1 MSTRTIP
8 ARAMRARNGVLAR
21 HPPFRPTIDTRP
33 VNRGLAPLIIRTL
46 TPFCPQPR
54 SCSRSRTRRRWKRW
68 SRRYRGSALASNTGF
83 RRLGKEKE
91 GRNTGVSHFY
101 PSVGFRSRS
110 ASGSSL
116 RSFLALGWNQ
126 MKSMDNRWI
135 RILRNLWSGPS
146 IESTSRDVNAF
157 FSTTGPIVRDEIS
170 FESNKRVRW
179 FMESKKFFISK
190 KLLRVPY
197 KVFNLSFLP
206 SITMNISFYNF
217 SIW

>member
-170 FESNKRVRW
+170 FESNKRVDLW
-179 FMESKKFFISK
+179 
-190 KLLRVPY
+190 
-197 KVFNLSFLP
+197 KV
-206 SITMNISFYNF
+206 
-217 SIW
+217 